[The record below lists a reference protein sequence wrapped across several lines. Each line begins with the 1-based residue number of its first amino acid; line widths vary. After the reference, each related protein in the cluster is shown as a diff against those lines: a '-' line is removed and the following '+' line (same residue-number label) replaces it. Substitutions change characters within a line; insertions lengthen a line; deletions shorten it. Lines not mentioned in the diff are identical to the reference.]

1 MKYQDENGEFKDI
14 IVRASDTLPIGFIGL
29 NPSDIVPYGWLE
41 CNGQQVLRADYPD
54 LFKVIGTTY
63 NVSNDLDDD
72 KFRLPNFQGRVP
84 VGQSG
89 SDVDFAEVGST
100 GGEKKHKLTIEEL
113 PSFRAEIKTWRGAG
127 DLGYPGILGVSKVD
141 GVQTSTSKAESVG
154 GDQPHN
160 IMQPYIVQN
169 YIIKAK
175 QTVAV
180 VSQTVNEESTGND
193 KVYDVDYINNIL
205 GDLSTLTTENK
216 DNLVQSL
223 NETNEKANEI
233 VRGTLNSMNGTTI
246 EYASYFVYGYTLVLT
261 AHITATKD
269 VAQYM
274 PVAVLSNGGKGLSGN
289 AYVRTVDTKNCYL
302 TKATGQIATYQSGG
316 LKTGE
321 TLDFVGVF
329 ILSA

>member
-14 IVRASDTLPIGFIGL
+14 IVKASDTLPIGFIGL

-89 SDVDFAEVGST
+89 SDVDFVKVGST

-113 PSFRAEIKTWRGAG
+113 PSFRAEIKTWRGSG
-127 DLGYPGILGVSKVD
+127 DAGYPGILGVSEVD
-141 GVQTSTSKAESVG
+141 GVQTSTSKAEFVG

-180 VSQTVNEESTGND
+180 VSKTVNEESTGND
-193 KVYDVDYINNIL
+193 KVYDVDYINKTFQKNEYSTEEKIVGSWMGSPIYRKVISIDANVFGDGSATDGTL
-205 GDLSTLTTENK
+205 LEIPHNLSNLDVIVNSDLIWFRTADLSGRKFPSVYYKDSEWNGSMQVNK
-216 DNLVQSL
+216 NYLYIEAGSKL
-223 NETNEKANEI
+223 
-233 VRGTLNSMNGTTI
+233 LNSLATQSTYIYAII
-246 EYASYFVYGYTLVLT
+246 EY
-261 AHITATKD
+261 TK
-269 VAQYM
+269 V
-274 PVAVLSNGGKGLSGN
+274 
-289 AYVRTVDTKNCYL
+289 VDEE
-302 TKATGQIATYQSGG
+302 I
-316 LKTGE
+316 E
-321 TLDFVGVF
+321 
-329 ILSA
+329 